1 MEQIQ
6 RYNIVYTETAVLDM
20 EEKADY
26 IAYELRDTFLA
37 ETWYLRLRDAIQ
49 QDLSTFPFKY
59 GVYTRAP
66 WNENGIR
73 LMLFLNDVIL
83 YSVDEH
89 KSTVYIRAVCTKGR
103 DLAAHL
109 EQAGNT

>member
-6 RYNIVYTETAVLDM
+6 RYNIAYTETAILDM

-26 IAYELRDTFLA
+26 IAYELRDISLA

-49 QDLSTFPFKY
+49 QELSTFPFKY
-59 GVYTRAP
+59 GLYNRAP
-66 WNENGIR
+66 WDEKGIR
-73 LMLFLNDVIL
+73 LMLFRNDVIL

-103 DLAAHL
+103 DLTAHL
-109 EQAGNT
+109 EQEENT